1 LVGEQGIII
10 ALCIDHSNCE
20 YIIEKMLHKGAVHC
34 KVAAV
39 STKQGAF
46 NTPTGNLLDKLIE
59 IELLVYQH
67 PLSREILYVVV
78 NY

>member
-1 LVGEQGIII
+1 
-10 ALCIDHSNCE
+10 
-20 YIIEKMLHKGAVHC
+20 MLHKGAVHC